1 MSLPA
6 FSGLGSAC
14 PKCGIRSPHV
24 KYVERASYAA
34 YGSLAYRH
42 GRDEDFP
49 CVLRTCST
57 CGFQALEAPLSASDT
72 LMAALAPTKQVI
84 DVNVELHEST
94 DYSGLDG

>member
-6 FSGLGSAC
+6 FSGLGSLC
-14 PKCGIRSPHV
+14 PKCGIKSPNV
-24 KYVERASYAA
+24 KYIERASHAA

-72 LMAALAPTKQVI
+72 LAPAPLASA
-84 DVNVELHEST
+84 DLLARMGDST
-94 DYSGLDG
+94 CGDFPG